1 MSLTYSIEIK
11 NNISGETAYVDLVE
25 KEDAV
30 LLGGKFTLQ
39 QLEQIVAL
47 MRNRNTPEFP
57 NVMFCTTEEF
67 LGTETIEKLHKIAE
81 DMQRR
86 LKEDKAEEA
95 LGTKGLEMAE
105 KLAVDINNNMN
116 KTVLDIVEDTAKS
129 KDKQ

>member
-1 MSLTYSIEIK
+1 VSLKEELELKDNLKHPSAYIDIDEE
-11 NNISGETAYVDLVE
+11 GEEAKLDGT
-25 KEDAV
+25 
-30 LLGGKFTLQ
+30 FTLAEV
-39 QLEQIVAL
+39 EQIAKV

>member
-1 MSLTYSIEIK
+1 MITYQV
-11 NNISGETAYVDLVE
+11 IS
-25 KEDAV
+25 
-30 LLGGKFTLQ
+30 
-39 QLEQIVAL
+39 
-47 MRNRNTPEFP
+47 
-57 NVMFCTTEEF
+57 EE
-67 LGTETIEKLHKIAE
+67 TETYGKVLFTGSLKECYEFRRTYKGRTYPSVSLIAE